1 MMDESKVGPSDHEE
15 LVQMQGM
22 APAPPKPAKGAKPK
36 KKDLPDPP
44 AVLAPA
50 PPTLLDQVLK
60 KRRHQRLKMTA
71 HNLRKKF
78 MDAKVERQEADAILG
93 RKKAKYL
100 KTKTAE
106 AEARSAKSAAS
117 KKQKLYEQ
125 EIIGEHEKVA
135 IAKTEFK
142 KARKAFK
149 LAKAMVR
156 GEQVEEQV
164 ASAFAQTGGA
174 KRNLKKAEKARQ
186 RQNQRLLRV
195 QRELPRPKRQRLQ
208 PKQI

>member
-1 MMDESKVGPSDHEE
+1 MGRYLDMARCMRRFACLVLLVALLGADRIEGKEVEMMDESKVGPSDHEE

-93 RKKAKYL
+93 
-100 KTKTAE
+100 
-106 AEARSAKSAAS
+106 
-117 KKQKLYEQ
+117 
-125 EIIGEHEKVA
+125 
-135 IAKTEFK
+135 
-142 KARKAFK
+142 
-149 LAKAMVR
+149 
-156 GEQVEEQV
+156 
-164 ASAFAQTGGA
+164 
-174 KRNLKKAEKARQ
+174 
-186 RQNQRLLRV
+186 
-195 QRELPRPKRQRLQ
+195 
-208 PKQI
+208 